1 MNQHFKGAK
10 VVAREM
16 TEEEKAEAEAK
27 NKKVPDA
34 KKGAKKDEEPSAE
47 ELQKWE
53 EEKKEREEANAKARA
68 EWDALDDNT
77 KFFRTCEDP
86 FKEASV
92 RFLTDGTVED
102 APDPSVQE
110 VELENAALRAF
121 ESSVCDQKGC
131 WVYFDKLVP
140 REDET
145 AVSSDPK
152 AAKKPPAKSKAQN
165 PEDVQKPTH
174 GRAWLNLTPLLS
186 PGT

>member
-1 MNQHFKGAK
+1 MKQRLQLVFEFQDDPAEANYSYECRIVNQHFKGAK

-86 FKEASV
+86 FKEASI

-121 ESSVCDQKGC
+121 ESSVCD
-131 WVYFDKLVP
+131 
-140 REDET
+140 
-145 AVSSDPK
+145 
-152 AAKKPPAKSKAQN
+152 
-165 PEDVQKPTH
+165 
-174 GRAWLNLTPLLS
+174 
-186 PGT
+186 